1 MPRNSFTV
9 TVDDDT
15 ALTASLVALPEALKP
30 YVSAA
35 AFITA
40 TNIRAEAMARLERQ
54 LGAGTGKGFGRP
66 GPYETVEG
74 ILVNPIASGWG
85 WIVDAGNMTQPLLDL
100 WLERGT
106 LHMSAR
112 AFFYDSALLEQQAHA
127 DRINDGIRQAIA
139 DRGLGDA

>member
-9 TVDDDT
+9 TVDDYT
-15 ALTASLVALPEALKP
+15 ALTASLVGLPDSLKP

-40 TNIRAEAMARLERQ
+40 TNIRAEAMARLERE
-54 LGAGTGKGFGRP
+54 LGPGTGKGFGRP

-85 WIVDAGNMTQPLLDL
+85 WIVDAGNMTQPMLDR
-100 WLERGT
+100 WLELGT
-106 LHMSAR
+106 KNMAPR
-112 AFFYDSALLEQQAHA
+112 AFFFASALLEQQAHA

-139 DRGLGDA
+139 DKGLGDA